1 MDKKTENTSA
11 PVTESIS
18 ENPSASASA
27 AGAGRKILMP
37 DMLTVSPSPHIKSP
51 ESTATI
57 MLDVIIA
64 LLPAFIW
71 GISVFGTRAL
81 AVMAVSVAAC
91 VGFEAA
97 SQFLLHRPVTIRDL
111 SAVVTGL
118 LLAMNLPVSI
128 PLWMPVVGAF
138 FAIVVVKQL
147 FGGIGCNFV
156 NPALS
161 ARVFLLSWASEMTAF
176 SADGEKVTSLSP
188 VLTEG
193 DIVASATPLASLKAG
208 ELPAETIFDMLLGN
222 HAGCIGEVSSLL
234 LLAGGIFLLVQRVI
248 TWHIPV
254 AYIGTVAAL
263 TFLFPQHG
271 GVAAEF
277 MLYELLAGGLILGA
291 FFMATDYATSPVT
304 PTGRLIFGVGCGL
317 ITVLIRYFGSYPEG
331 VSFSILVMNLLV
343 WYIDKAT
350 MPRRFGGKGD
360 GK

>member
-1 MDKKTENTSA
+1 
-11 PVTESIS
+11 
-18 ENPSASASA
+18 
-27 AGAGRKILMP
+27 MP
-37 DMLTVSPSPHIKSP
+37 EMLTVSPSPHIKSP
-51 ESTATI
+51 ETTATI

-64 LLPAFIW
+64 LLPAFLW
-71 GISVFGTRAL
+71 GVWVFGIRAV
-81 AVMAVSVAAC
+81 AVAAVSVAAC
-91 VGFEAA
+91 IGFEAA
-97 SQFLLHRPVTIRDL
+97 SQFLLHRTVTIGDL

-118 LLAMNLPVSI
+118 LLAMNVPVSV

-176 SADGEKVTSLSP
+176 SDNGAAVTSLAP
-188 VLTEG
+188 TLAEG
-193 DIVASATPLASLKAG
+193 DIVASATPLASLKTG
-208 ELPAETIFDMLLGN
+208 ELPPETIFDMFLGN

-234 LLAGGIFLLVQRVI
+234 LLAGGIFLLVRRVI
-248 TWHIPV
+248 TWHIPG
-254 AYIGTVAAL
+254 AYLGTVALL

-271 GVAAEF
+271 GVALEF
-277 MLYELLAGGLILGA
+277 MVYELLAGGLMLGA

-304 PTGRLIFGVGCGL
+304 PIGRLIFGAGCGA
-317 ITVLIRYFGSYPEG
+317 ITVLIRYFGTYPEG

-350 MPRRFGGKGD
+350 MPRRFGGKNN